1 MVSRECKVEA
11 VGTASGGARRGEIM
25 QKAIPLAAAAAA
37 LLATCGCTKTAHS
50 ATDAAGIVNAIK
62 AQDAQ
67 WAKDYAA
74 GNVDAINAHY
84 TSSGALAG
92 PGYLATTSN
101 ERRDVLSAFMSD
113 PHFTQTF
120 SSDHVDV
127 SPSGDF
133 AASRGRFLVTMTDPT
148 TKQPADY
155 EGAYLTVYQKE
166 ADGSWKAIDRFLT
179 VGAVP
184 AAELGEDEVK
194 MPSQRPQ

>member
-1 MVSRECKVEA
+1 MQGRSRRHGIGRSKKGRNHA
-11 VGTASGGARRGEIM
+11 KGDSAGGSSCRFACNLRLHED
-25 QKAIPLAAAAAA
+25 
-37 LLATCGCTKTAHS
+37 AHS

-133 AASRGRFLVTMTDPT
+133 AASRGRFSVTMTDPT

-194 MPSQRPQ
+194 APSQRPQ